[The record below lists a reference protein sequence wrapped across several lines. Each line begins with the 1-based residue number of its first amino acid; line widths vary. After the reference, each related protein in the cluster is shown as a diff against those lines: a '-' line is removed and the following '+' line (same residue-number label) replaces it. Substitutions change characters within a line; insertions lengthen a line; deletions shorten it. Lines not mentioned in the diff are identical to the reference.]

1 MEDEP
6 DDALFVEEVEEEVE
20 LDDPDA
26 LADEDWSE
34 FTYGVSDDED
44 D

>member
-1 MEDEP
+1 MEDDP
-6 DDALFVEEVEEEVE
+6 DDAAFEDEAEEIA

>member
-1 MEDEP
+1 M
-6 DDALFVEEVEEEVE
+6 
-20 LDDPDA
+20 DDPAAFDEDAEEDIELEDLEA

>member
-1 MEDEP
+1 MDDP
-6 DDALFVEEVEEEVE
+6 DDVPFDEDAEDEVE
-20 LDDPDA
+20 LEDPDA

>member
-1 MEDEP
+1 MDDDP
-6 DDALFVEEVEEEVE
+6 DDELFDADEEEDVT